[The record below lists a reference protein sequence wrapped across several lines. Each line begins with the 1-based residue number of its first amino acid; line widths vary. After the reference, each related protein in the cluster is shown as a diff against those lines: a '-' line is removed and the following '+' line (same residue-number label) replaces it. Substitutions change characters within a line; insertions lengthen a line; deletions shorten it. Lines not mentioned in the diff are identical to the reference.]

1 MRDRRRVQLRV
12 IFHRGVNVSFRV
24 EPGGFSGFLAARLD
38 PPGDWRPAFLLTFCK
53 SSTVKPTRST
63 RSQARVKEYGANGS
77 EGCSYIPIMVLCG
90 GKTGWLAAN
99 NKGYLLG
106 QHDRRRLQ
114 CHRLGKALFSNALA
128 LLTERWSIGLA
139 LPVGAKVRAAGRLTA
154 SGLPAAF
161 VHETAQPPCRM
172 PSFLLHPSSV

>member
-1 MRDRRRVQLRV
+1 MLNWLTQAGKGRSGSSQDSLTCALTHVDTIIINLTITHRQCCGAMRDRRRVQLRV

-99 NKGYLLG
+99 NKGYLL
-106 QHDRRRLQ
+106 
-114 CHRLGKALFSNALA
+114 
-128 LLTERWSIGLA
+128 
-139 LPVGAKVRAAGRLTA
+139 
-154 SGLPAAF
+154 
-161 VHETAQPPCRM
+161 
-172 PSFLLHPSSV
+172 